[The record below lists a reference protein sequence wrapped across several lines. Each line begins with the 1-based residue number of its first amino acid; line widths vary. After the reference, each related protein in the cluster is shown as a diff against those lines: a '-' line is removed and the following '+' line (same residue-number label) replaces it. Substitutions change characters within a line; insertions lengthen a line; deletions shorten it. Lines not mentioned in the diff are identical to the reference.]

1 MELRIG
7 INNRR
12 KQFTGICRDHLCN
25 FQDGVQYQF
34 PYPVRGGQLE
44 SVSCGLTEE
53 CSDGLVG
60 LKSLHRT
67 KYVILHHGQREAG
80 NLRRE
85 VYALTSAEVEQLL
98 AVVISHLGSP
108 AVSVRPVRFE
118 KTEREIRCEQ
128 SVPMPIPASL
138 REEQTHSGSGKL
150 HVDGAVGTSE
160 RSVMLGESLLLEF
173 LDNPVGCKVSPLGMI
188 LGIAHLDH
196 TYQVALDV
204 AAGNQADEV
213 CTGKP
218 AVNEQ
223 IVESD
228 AALDGVLHH
237 LDGLFNLRHRVL
249 PDAFLDSLSA
259 MILAVS
265 GFALLVRQP
274 LLLVRLAA
282 LLAMKREIEEQ
293 LTHAIA
299 QKQRQ
304 TFVAKDGL
312 VLKVREHLA
321 DEFTLTSALWSVS
334 VIDDK
339 ADWLVML
346 SLCAVAN
353 LTKLIVQS
361 YLDFSSPARYFS
373 YWSMRRFFLLA
384 EIGRE
389 GFIVAIVGE

>member
-12 KQFTGICRDHLCN
+12 KQFTGIGRDHLCD

-44 SVSCGLTEE
+44 SIPRCFTEE

-60 LKSLHRT
+60 LKPFHRA
-67 KYVILHHGQREAG
+67 KYVVLHHSQREAG

-85 VYALTSAEVEQLL
+85 VYALASAEVEQLL
-98 AVVISHLGSP
+98 AIVISHLGSP
-108 AVSVRPVRFE
+108 AGSVRPVCFE
-118 KTEREIRCEQ
+118 ETEREICCEQ

-138 REEQTHSGSGKL
+138 REEQAYGGTCKL
-150 HVDGAVGTSE
+150 HIDGAVGALQGPI
-160 RSVMLGESLLLEF
+160 VLGEALLLEL
-173 LDNPVGCKVSPLGMI
+173 LDNLVGRQITPQGVVFGLSQF
-188 LGIAHLDH
+188 DH
-196 TYQVALDV
+196 TNQMTLDV
-204 AAGNQADEV
+204 SAGNQANEV

-237 LDGLFNLRHRVL
+237 LDGLVNLRHRVL
-249 PDAFLDSLSA
+249 LDAFLDSLSA

-265 GFALLVRQP
+265 GFALLVRQS

-282 LLAMKREIEEQ
+282 LLAMKREIEKQ
-293 LTHAIA
+293 LAHTIA

-304 TFVAKDGL
+304 TFVAEDTL
-312 VLKVREHLA
+312 MLDMREHLA
-321 DEFTLTSALWSVS
+321 NKFTLTSALWSVS
-334 VIDDK
+334 VIDNQ
-339 ADWLVML
+339 ADRLVML
-346 SLCAVAN
+346 SLCAAAD
-353 LTKLIVQS
+353 LTQQLEVHRIQQFAP
-361 YLDFSSPARYFS
+361 LDITIIHKTIEHV
-373 YWSMRRFFLLA
+373 LLTTEQA
-384 EIGRE
+384 
-389 GFIVAIVGE
+389 A

>member
-12 KQFTGICRDHLCN
+12 KQFTGIGRDHLCD

-44 SVSCGLTEE
+44 STSCGLTEK

-60 LKSLHRT
+60 LKPFHCA

-98 AVVISHLGSP
+98 AIVICHLSSP
-108 AVSVRPVRFE
+108 AGSVRPVCFE

-128 SVPMPIPASL
+128 SIPMPIPASL
-138 REEQTHSGSGKL
+138 RKEQTYSGSCKL
-150 HVDGAVGTSE
+150 HVYGAVGALK
-160 RSVMLGESLLLEF
+160 RPVVLGKSLLLEL
-173 LDNPVGCKVSPLGMI
+173 LDNLVGCQVAPLGMI
-188 LGIAHLDH
+188 LGLAKFNH

-204 AAGNQADEV
+204 AAGNQANEV

-228 AALDGVLHH
+228 AALDGILHH
-237 LDGLFNLRHRVL
+237 LDGLVNLRHRVL
-249 PDAFLDSLSA
+249 LDAFLDSLSA
-259 MILAVS
+259 MILAIPC
-265 GFALLVRQP
+265 FALPVRQP
-274 LLLVRLAA
+274 LLLVRFAA
-282 LLAMKREIEEQ
+282 LFAMKREIEEQ
-293 LTHAIA
+293 LAHAIA

-312 VLKVREHLA
+312 VLKMREHLA
-321 DEFTLTSALWSVS
+321 DELTLTPALWSVS
-334 VIDDK
+334 VIDNQ
-339 ADWLVML
+339 ADRLVML
-346 SLCAVAN
+346 SLCAAAD
-353 LTKLIVQS
+353 LTQQLEVHRIQQLAP
-361 YLDFSSPARYFS
+361 LDITIIHKTIEHV
-373 YWSMRRFFLLA
+373 LLTTEQA
-384 EIGRE
+384 
-389 GFIVAIVGE
+389 A

>member
-12 KQFTGICRDHLCN
+12 KQFAGIGRDHLCD

-44 SVSCGLTEE
+44 SIPRGFTEE

-60 LKSLHRT
+60 LKPFHCA

-80 NLRRE
+80 NLCRE

-98 AVVISHLGSP
+98 AIVISHLSSP
-108 AVSVRPVRFE
+108 AGSVRPICFE

-128 SVPMPIPASL
+128 SIPMPTPASF
-138 REEQTHSGSGKL
+138 REEQAHSGTCKL
-150 HVDGAVGTSE
+150 HVYGAVGALQCPI
-160 RSVMLGESLLLEF
+160 VLGEALLLEL
-173 LDNPVGCKVSPLGMI
+173 LDDLVGCQVAPLGVVFG
-188 LGIAHLDH
+188 LSQFDH
-196 TYQVALDV
+196 TNQMALDV
-204 AAGNQADEV
+204 SAGNEFHKV

-237 LDGLFNLRHRVL
+237 LDGLVNLRHRVL
-249 PDAFLDSLSA
+249 LDAFLDSLSA
-259 MILAVS
+259 MILAIPC
-265 GFALLVRQP
+265 FALPIRQS
-274 LLLVRLAA
+274 LLLVWLAA
-282 LLAMKREIEEQ
+282 LLTMKREIEEQ
-293 LTHAIA
+293 LAHAIA

-312 VLKVREHLA
+312 VLKVRENLA
-321 DEFTLTSALWSVS
+321 DELTLTSALRSVG
-334 VIDDK
+334 VIDNQ
-339 ADWLVML
+339 ADRLVML
-346 SLCAVAN
+346 SLCATAD
-353 LTKLIVQS
+353 LTQQLEIHSIQQLAPFDITVIHKTIEHV
-361 YLDFSSPARYFS
+361 
-373 YWSMRRFFLLA
+373 LLTTEQA
-384 EIGRE
+384 
-389 GFIVAIVGE
+389 A

>member
-12 KQFTGICRDHLCN
+12 KQFTGIGRDHLCD

-44 SVSCGLTEE
+44 STSCGLTEE
-53 CSDGLVG
+53 RSDGLVG
-60 LKSLHRT
+60 LKPFHCA

-98 AVVISHLGSP
+98 AIVISHLGSP
-108 AVSVRPVRFE
+108 AGSVSPVCLQ
-118 KTEREIRCEQ
+118 KTEREVSSEQ
-128 SVPMPIPASL
+128 SIPMPIPASL
-138 REEQTHSGSGKL
+138 REEQAHGGTCKL
-150 HVDGAVGTSE
+150 HIDSAVGALQCPI
-160 RSVMLGESLLLEF
+160 VLGKALLLEF
-173 LDNPVGCKVSPLGMI
+173 FDNLVGCQVTPLGVVFG
-188 LGIAHLDH
+188 LAKFNHTNQVTLDMP
-196 TYQVALDV
+196 
-204 AAGNQADEV
+204 AGNQTDEV

-237 LDGLFNLRHRVL
+237 LDGLVNLRHRVL
-249 PDAFLDSLSA
+249 PDAFFDSLSA
-259 MILAVS
+259 MIPAIS

-274 LLLVRLAA
+274 LLLVRLTT

-299 QKQRQ
+299 QQQREA
-304 TFVAKDGL
+304 FVAQDALMLDMG
-312 VLKVREHLA
+312 EHLA
-321 DEFTLTSALWSVS
+321 DELTLTSALWSVS
-334 VIDDK
+334 VIDNQ
-339 ADWLVML
+339 ADRLVML
-346 SLCAVAN
+346 SLGAAAD
-353 LTKLIVQS
+353 LTQQLEVHRIQQLAP
-361 YLDFSSPARYFS
+361 LDITIIHKTIEHV
-373 YWSMRRFFLLA
+373 LLTTEQA
-384 EIGRE
+384 
-389 GFIVAIVGE
+389 A

>member
-12 KQFTGICRDHLCN
+12 KQFTGIGRDHLCD

-44 SVSCGLTEE
+44 STSCGLTEK

-60 LKSLHRT
+60 LKPFHCA
-67 KYVILHHGQREAG
+67 KYVILHHGQREVG

-85 VYALTSAEVEQLL
+85 VHALTSAEIKQLL
-98 AVVISHLGSP
+98 TIVISHLGSP
-108 AVSVRPVRFE
+108 AGSVRPVCFE
-118 KTEREIRCEQ
+118 KTERKIRSEQ
-128 SVPMPIPASL
+128 SVPTPIPASL
-138 REEQTHSGSGKL
+138 REEQAYGGTCKL
-150 HVDGAVGTSE
+150 HIDSAVGALQGPI
-160 RSVMLGESLLLEF
+160 VLGEALLLEL
-173 LDNPVGCKVSPLGMI
+173 LDNLVGRQITPLGVVFG
-188 LGIAHLDH
+188 LSQFDH
-196 TYQVALDV
+196 TNQMTLDV
-204 AAGNQADEV
+204 SAGNQANEV

-237 LDGLFNLRHRVL
+237 LDGLVNLRHRVL
-249 PDAFLDSLSA
+249 LDAFLDSLSA
-259 MILAVS
+259 MVLAIS
-265 GFALLVRQP
+265 DFALPVRQS
-274 LLLVRLAA
+274 LLLVWLAA

-312 VLKVREHLA
+312 VLKVRENLA
-321 DEFTLTSALWSVS
+321 DELTLTSALRSVS
-334 VIDDK
+334 VIDNQ
-339 ADWLVML
+339 ADRLVML
-346 SLCAVAN
+346 SLGAAAD
-353 LTKLIVQS
+353 LTQQLEVHRIQQFAP
-361 YLDFSSPARYFS
+361 LDITIIHKTIEHV
-373 YWSMRRFFLLA
+373 LLTTEQA
-384 EIGRE
+384 
-389 GFIVAIVGE
+389 A

>member
-12 KQFTGICRDHLCN
+12 KQFTGIGRDHLCD

-44 SVSCGLTEE
+44 SISSGFAEE

-60 LKSLHRT
+60 LKPFHRA
-67 KYVILHHGQREAG
+67 KYVVLHHGQREAG

-98 AVVISHLGSP
+98 AIVISHLSSP
-108 AVSVRPVRFE
+108 AGSVRPVCFE

-128 SVPMPIPASL
+128 SIPMPIPASL
-138 REEQTHSGSGKL
+138 REEQAHGGTCKL
-150 HVDGAVGTSE
+150 HIDGAVGALQCPI
-160 RSVMLGESLLLEF
+160 VLGEALLLEL
-173 LDNPVGCKVSPLGMI
+173 LDDLVGCQVAPLGVVFG
-188 LGIAHLDH
+188 LAQLDH
-196 TYQVALDV
+196 TNQMALDV
-204 AAGNQADEV
+204 SAGNEFHKV

-237 LDGLFNLRHRVL
+237 LDGLVNLRHRVL
-249 PDAFLDSLSA
+249 LDAFLDSLSA
-259 MILAVS
+259 MILAIPC
-265 GFALLVRQP
+265 FALPIRQP
-274 LLLVRLAA
+274 LLLVRFAA

-293 LTHAIA
+293 LAHAIA

-312 VLKVREHLA
+312 VLKVRENLA
-321 DEFTLTSALWSVS
+321 DELTLTSALRSVS
-334 VIDDK
+334 VIDNQ
-339 ADWLVML
+339 ADRLVML
-346 SLCAVAN
+346 SLCAAAD
-353 LTKLIVQS
+353 LTQQLEIHSIQQLAP
-361 YLDFSSPARYFS
+361 LDITIIHKTIEHV
-373 YWSMRRFFLLA
+373 LLTTEQA
-384 EIGRE
+384 
-389 GFIVAIVGE
+389 A

>member
-1 MELRIG
+1 MIEFTELRIG

-128 SVPMPIPASL
+128 SIPMPIPASL

-173 LDNPVGCKVSPLGMI
+173 LDNPVGCKVSPPGMI

-274 LLLVRLAA
+274 LLLGRLAA

-293 LTHAIA
+293 LAHAIA

-312 VLKVREHLA
+312 VLKVRENLA

-346 SLCAVAN
+346 SLCAVAD
-353 LTKLIVQS
+353 LTQQLEVHRIKQLAP
-361 YLDFSSPARYFS
+361 LDVTIIHKTIEHV
-373 YWSMRRFFLLA
+373 LLTTEQA
-384 EIGRE
+384 
-389 GFIVAIVGE
+389 A